1 MAISTY
7 KTFLMKKNATVYEK
21 VIDIKDFPDLGGSP
35 ETLETTTLTNKMQ
48 TSIPGIQKMDALEF
62 TCNYT
67 LADYKTLKALEG
79 TETDYA
85 VWFGGTEASGTVTPD
100 GTNGKY
106 AFKGY
111 LSVYPVGGG
120 VNEVVE
126 MKVTI
131 TPSTE
136 IALVTE

>member
-7 KTFLMKKNATVYEK
+7 KTFLMKKKATVYEK

-67 LADYKTLKALEG
+67 LDDYKTLKALEG

-100 GTNGKY
+100 GANGKY

>member
-67 LADYKTLKALEG
+67 LADYKTLQALEG

>member
-67 LADYKTLKALEG
+67 LNDYKTLKALEG